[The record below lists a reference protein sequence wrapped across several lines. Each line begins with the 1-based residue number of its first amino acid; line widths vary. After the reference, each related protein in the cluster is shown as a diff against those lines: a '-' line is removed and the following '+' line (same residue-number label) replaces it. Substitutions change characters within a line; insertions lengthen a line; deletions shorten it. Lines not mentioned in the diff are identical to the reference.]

1 MGMEK
6 VLSELNS
13 TWTGMHFQYE
23 LHHRT
28 QVPLL
33 RMDEELIETLEDNQV
48 QLQNVMSSKYIAHF
62 LDEVSSWQSKLS
74 VADLVISIWFE
85 VQRTWTHLESIF
97 IGSED
102 IRSQLPEES
111 RCFEGIN
118 DDFKELVNSMHQTP
132 NVVEATNKPGLFGKL
147 EDIKSRLSLCEKA
160 LAEYLDTK
168 RLAFP
173 RFYFISSADL
183 LDILSNGTN
192 PHQVQ
197 KHLSKLFDNM
207 AKMHFE
213 ADEEGNPSKAALGMH
228 SKEDEYV
235 PFIQAC
241 DCSGQVEIWLN
252 RVLDTMR
259 STVRHEMTE
268 AVTAYEDKP
277 REQWL
282 FDYPAQV
289 ALTCTQIWWTS
300 DVNIA
305 FARIEEGY
313 DNSMKEYYRKQVAQ
327 LNTLISMLIGQLTP
341 GDRQK
346 VMTICTID
354 VHARDVVAK
363 MISQKVENSQAF
375 VWLSQLRHRW
385 DEGDRHCFANICD
398 AQFLYS
404 YEYLGNTPRLVITP
418 LTDRYKDPILGKS

>member
-1 MGMEK
+1 
-6 VLSELNS
+6 
-13 TWTGMHFQYE
+13 
-23 LHHRT
+23 
-28 QVPLL
+28 
-33 RMDEELIETLEDNQV
+33 MDEELIETLEDNQV

-102 IRSQLPEES
+102 IRSQLPE
-111 RCFEGIN
+111 
-118 DDFKELVNSMHQTP
+118 
-132 NVVEATNKPGLFGKL
+132 
-147 EDIKSRLSLCEKA
+147 
-160 LAEYLDTK
+160 
-168 RLAFP
+168 
-173 RFYFISSADL
+173 
-183 LDILSNGTN
+183 
-192 PHQVQ
+192 VQ

-282 FDYPAQV
+282 FDYPAQNMV
-289 ALTCTQIWWTS
+289 
-300 DVNIA
+300 
-305 FARIEEGY
+305 
-313 DNSMKEYYRKQVAQ
+313 
-327 LNTLISMLIGQLTP
+327 
-341 GDRQK
+341 
-346 VMTICTID
+346 
-354 VHARDVVAK
+354 
-363 MISQKVENSQAF
+363 
-375 VWLSQLRHRW
+375 
-385 DEGDRHCFANICD
+385 
-398 AQFLYS
+398 
-404 YEYLGNTPRLVITP
+404 
-418 LTDRYKDPILGKS
+418 